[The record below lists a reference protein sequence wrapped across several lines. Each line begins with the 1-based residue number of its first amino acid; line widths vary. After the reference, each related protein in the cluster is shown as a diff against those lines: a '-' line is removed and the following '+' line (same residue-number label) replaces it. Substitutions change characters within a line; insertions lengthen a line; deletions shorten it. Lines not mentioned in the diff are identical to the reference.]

1 MNYGDGNIFGTE
13 GAFNLGNWIGYRD
26 PLTGG
31 NFGGS
36 AVLAALLAGSMG
48 PAGGPPPLETQ
59 SASMGPAGGPPPPVA
74 ETAGADGLS
83 AGTYLQMAQM
93 GLGLLDQNHQP
104 QGPVQLP
111 QIQRGRGAASI
122 PVPQMIPGMMPQ
134 FNFMRGR
141 M

>member
-1 MNYGDGNIFGTE
+1 MNYGDGNIFGFE
-13 GAFNLGNWIGYRD
+13 GAFNLGDWLGYRD
-26 PLTGG
+26 RLTGG

-36 AVLAALLAGSMG
+36 AVLAAMLAASGG
-48 PAGGPPPLETQ
+48 PAGGPTAPGAQ
-59 SASMGPAGGPPPPVA
+59 SASMGPAGGPLPPVA
-74 ETAGADGLS
+74 ETAGANGLS

-93 GLGLLDQNHQP
+93 GLGLLNQDHQP

-111 QIQRGRGAASI
+111 QIQRGRGASSI